1 MQAVNAINTINANS
15 PRDSRE
21 LVTINQNLMKVTWA
35 KRVTKAN
42 KIQEVQ
48 KSKKLKERWKGL
60 KIEPKR
66 LKEWR
71 ELQKKVERMKR
82 ILKGTPP
89 EHPKRNQ
96 ES

>member
-48 KSKKLKERWKGL
+48 KSKKLKE
-60 KIEPKR
+60 
-66 LKEWR
+66 
-71 ELQKKVERMKR
+71 
-82 ILKGTPP
+82 
-89 EHPKRNQ
+89 
-96 ES
+96 S